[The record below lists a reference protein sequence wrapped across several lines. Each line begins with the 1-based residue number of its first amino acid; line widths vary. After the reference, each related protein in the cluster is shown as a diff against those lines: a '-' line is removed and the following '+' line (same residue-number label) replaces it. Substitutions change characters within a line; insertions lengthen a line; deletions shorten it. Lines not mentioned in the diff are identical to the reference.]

1 MKFAYFCKKVY
12 FIFRKS
18 GRLSGAGASVAEAIG
33 RAQQNMIGKIFQ
45 TIQKAIPAAML
56 IVLYAAGAVMRPVI
70 GPEEYRN
77 WLAVPADAGCFA
89 VIWEWAAA
97 CGNVRFAPVAAAL
110 AGVAAVWWFVRLHRP
125 VLAEP
130 AAVLTAITGLWYFCG
145 TSATV
150 LMFWSAALVWAVLG
164 CSAVVTARGTGRIV
178 AAALAVA
185 GIAGVIAGWPVL
197 LRLEDFRQVEMMPLL
212 VIGSLPLLL
221 LVSPVYGGWRQ
232 VDMRSPLTRTALAG
246 VVLSLAAAWLGPAGL
261 PAMVPFLAVIWVLSL
276 EQVLAEP
283 EGVARFNRVLRNW
296 LVVVLLAAMLIFG
309 LQLGVRLKLL
319 GGDWRLYRQPGKY
332 VMAILIAGITV
343 GWWRFAIREER
354 PWQKLRAFAVG
365 FSILLLAAPTL
376 LTDRTLERIAP
387 AEALRRVVPHD
398 GMIAAESGL
407 LPVLRYLGVPSDR
420 LLDIGGIT
428 DPAGAVQQGSAAGP
442 FTVIT
447 RQMLPP
453 AFPPPARRVRLI
465 SSGIRIWEYDR
476 R

>member
-1 MKFAYFCKKVY
+1 
-12 FIFRKS
+12 
-18 GRLSGAGASVAEAIG
+18 
-33 RAQQNMIGKIFQ
+33 MIGKIFL

-246 VVLSLAAAWLGPAGL
+246 VVCRWRRPGWGRRDCRQWCRFWLLSGCCRWNRCWRSRRAW
-261 PAMVPFLAVIWVLSL
+261 
-276 EQVLAEP
+276 
-283 EGVARFNRVLRNW
+283 
-296 LVVVLLAAMLIFG
+296 
-309 LQLGVRLKLL
+309 
-319 GGDWRLYRQPGKY
+319 PGSTGY
-332 VMAILIAGITV
+332 CGT
-343 GWWRFAIREER
+343 GWWSFC
-354 PWQKLRAFAVG
+354 W
-365 FSILLLAAPTL
+365 
-376 LTDRTLERIAP
+376 
-387 AEALRRVVPHD
+387 RRC
-398 GMIAAESGL
+398 
-407 LPVLRYLGVPSDR
+407 
-420 LLDIGGIT
+420 
-428 DPAGAVQQGSAAGP
+428 
-442 FTVIT
+442 
-447 RQMLPP
+447 
-453 AFPPPARRVRLI
+453 
-465 SSGIRIWEYDR
+465 
-476 R
+476 